1 MSYHAKQYWLP
12 KLILGITNI
21 FIGIVFFLAY
31 GTEPIQHF
39 FAAPLFITIGGLFLF
54 ESIKF
59 KKDTIRRPNKA
70 EWILFVLFLLYPI
83 VSLLLGNT
91 YPKMV
96 VYIMPCPMVCL
107 SIIVYS
113 CYSRKNKLLLI
124 LLAVWGLTGI
134 KSFFFNA
141 YEDIILL
148 LCGIYCVWVIISEL
162 KNKISGKQLA
172 GNH

>member
-1 MSYHAKQYWLP
+1 
-12 KLILGITNI
+12 
-21 FIGIVFFLAY
+21 
-31 GTEPIQHF
+31 
-39 FAAPLFITIGGLFLF
+39 
-54 ESIKF
+54 
-59 KKDTIRRPNKA
+59 
-70 EWILFVLFLLYPI
+70 
-83 VSLLLGNT
+83 
-91 YPKMV
+91 
-96 VYIMPCPMVCL
+96 MPCPLVSL

-113 CYSRKNKLLLI
+113 CYSRKNILLLI
-124 LLAVWGLTGI
+124 LLAIWGLTGV